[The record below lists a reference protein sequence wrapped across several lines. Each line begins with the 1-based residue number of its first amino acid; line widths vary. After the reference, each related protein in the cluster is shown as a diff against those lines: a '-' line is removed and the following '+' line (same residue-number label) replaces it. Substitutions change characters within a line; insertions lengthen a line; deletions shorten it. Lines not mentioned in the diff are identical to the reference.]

1 MTDADSPMTDQVT
14 GFDCFLQR
22 MRSRP
27 SLAAPGLSKRAP
39 TVTVTDINKKSKK
52 YDIFRPLKPVFQ
64 ILVFSGSG
72 SDFIS

>member
-14 GFDCFLQR
+14 GFDFFLQR

-64 ILVFSGSG
+64 IRFFSGSG